1 MLIFFMTF
9 SWLEAP
15 WRYSA
20 RLYGRGLSKIAHSEG
35 APADKAGGVTRRNA
49 RGHTHDA
56 RSARVVPNLKTAKL
70 LGMTLP
76 PSILLRANE
85 GIE

>member
-1 MLIFFMTF
+1 
-9 SWLEAP
+9 
-15 WRYSA
+15 
-20 RLYGRGLSKIAHSEG
+20 
-35 APADKAGGVTRRNA
+35 
-49 RGHTHDA
+49 
-56 RSARVVPNLKTAKL
+56 VPNLKTAKL